1 MARLAVPVQDITPAY
16 PATLPI
22 AVGSAAIV
30 FTNAGASFAEG
41 AGFPLTG
48 REVLIVK
55 NGNAAAQTV
64 TISSVKDDKFRTG
77 DITAYSLAIGAIAI
91 FRLPVDGWRQADGQL
106 YFAATATDVAF
117 GVVRLPA
124 LS

>member
-1 MARLAVPVQDITPAY
+1 MARLAVPVQDVTPGY
-16 PATLPI
+16 PSTLPI
-22 AVGSAAIV
+22 TAGSADVV
-30 FTNAGASFAEG
+30 FTNAGASFADG
-41 AGFPLTG
+41 AGFPLSG

-55 NGNAAAQTV
+55 NGNVGVQTV

-77 DITAYSLAIGAIAI
+77 DITAYSMAAGDIVI